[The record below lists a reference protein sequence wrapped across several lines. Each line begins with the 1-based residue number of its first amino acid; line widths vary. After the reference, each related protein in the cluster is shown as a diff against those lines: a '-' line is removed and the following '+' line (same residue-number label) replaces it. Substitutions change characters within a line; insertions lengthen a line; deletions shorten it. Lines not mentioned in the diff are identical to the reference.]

1 MNTNAKLSVR
11 ITQFF
16 SFCVLLAGMSGC
28 VKYYDLVPSEF
39 PQAKK
44 KKESLKQVTY
54 AIRDVQFYKQFST
67 EAIFNILWK
76 SPRVNSIILDMY
88 ANRRGLSADK
98 KNAIRAKNQASH
110 DKEVTF
116 FVLAYVKDTQRPDL
130 NDPDS
135 TWKMY
140 LKTDNGHRIAATK
153 VKMMDMTPELAEIF
167 GKRNT
172 NFKQLYLV
180 TFPRKYMLN
189 DENQVVMKQKEVASV
204 AAQKTPALETG
215 DMQVVEPVA
224 TTPSPENDVLLPVE
238 TPKPEPVF
246 YDLMDQDRIKMIIN
260 SVTLK
265 EGVSWPVTQHLV
277 EDSEGEPLYMEN
289 ESNNDEDCD
298 WL

>member
-1 MNTNAKLSVR
+1 MNTNAKLSLR

-16 SFCVLLAGMSGC
+16 GLCVLLAGMSGC

-44 KKESLKQVTY
+44 KKESLKQVAC

-67 EAIFNILWK
+67 EAIFNVLWK

-88 ANRRGLSADK
+88 AKRRGLSSDA
-98 KNAIRAKNQASH
+98 KNAIREKNQASH
-110 DKEVTF
+110 DKKVTF

-130 NDPDS
+130 NDNDS

-140 LKTDNGHRIAATK
+140 LRTDSGHRLAATK

-180 TFPRKYMLN
+180 TFPRTYMLN
-189 DENQVVMKQKEVASV
+189 DENQVVIQKKEAAPVAV
-204 AAQKTPALETG
+204 QEAPALETG
-215 DMQVVEPVA
+215 DMQVREPVA
-224 TTPSPENDVLLPVE
+224 APDADTLLTGQTTEQ
-238 TPKPEPVF
+238 KPVF
-246 YDLMDQDRIKMIIN
+246 YDLMDQERIKMIIN

-265 EGVSWPVTQHLV
+265 EGVSWPVTQHLI